1 MFAEVFK
8 QLKISFIML
17 IIFSVLTGLIYPGI
31 VTVIAQVLFPWK
43 ANGSL
48 IHRGDAVA
56 GSLLIGQSFTGPQYF
71 WSRPSATT
79 PYPYNAMNS
88 SGSNFGPMN
97 EDYLNSVKQRVA
109 ALQDSDKTPVPVELV
124 TSSGSGLD
132 PEISPFA
139 AVYQADRVAKARGL
153 PLDVVKELIVDKTT
167 TRSLYI
173 MGEPRVNVLKLNV
186 ALDEMSA
193 VKE

>member
-186 ALDEMSA
+186 ALDELSA

>member
-1 MFAEVFK
+1 
-8 QLKISFIML
+8 ML